1 MEAVLA
7 EYVRSPTVTII
18 VQSFV
23 GEYARQIR
31 VVGQAAQPQALS
43 YRNGMTVLDVLIAV
57 GGLSEIAAGNRA
69 RIVRRLE
76 GEEITINVRLNDLLN
91 KGEMELSGPNILE
104 ETVVKVNRCAKVVK
118 GGRRFSFSALVV
130 LGNKAGRVGVGFG
143 KAKEVPAAVE
153 KAVKDARKKLDV
165 VHLKD
170 NTIWHEVTGRYRAT
184 KVRLIPA
191 APGTGIIAGASVR
204 AVVEASGIKDLL
216 TKAYGS
222 TNPVNLV
229 KATLTGLTSIRSRE
243 EMEKLRG
250 VKA

>member
-1 MEAVLA
+1 M
-7 EYVRSPTVTII
+7 
-18 VQSFV
+18 
-23 GEYARQIR
+23 
-31 VVGQAAQPQALS
+31 
-43 YRNGMTVLDVLIAV
+43 
-57 GGLSEIAAGNRA
+57 
-69 RIVRRLE
+69 
-76 GEEITINVRLNDLLN
+76 N
-91 KGEMELSGPNILE
+91 KGEIELSGPNILE

-153 KAVKDARKKLDV
+153 KAVKDARKNLDV

-170 NTIWHEVTGRYRAT
+170 NTIWHQVTGRFRAT
-184 KVRLIPA
+184 RVRLIPA

-222 TNPVNLV
+222 TNPINLV
-229 KATLTGLTSIRSRE
+229 KATLAGLTSIRSRE
-243 EMEKLRG
+243 ELEKLRG
-250 VKA
+250 VKI